1 MKSEKKRKMFIRVVC
16 LVTAVVMM
24 LTVFSGVVFT
34 LAAAV

>member
-1 MKSEKKRKMFIRVVC
+1 MFIRVVC